1 MRGNFL
7 GNCMMVLIAAVVLFC
22 LQACKDRSSENRYQI
37 GAAQVSVTLVDG
49 EEAWPDSVVVLA
61 YYPTLFNL
69 EQNNIDFIPLRF
81 EGGKWCGEIPLEVLR
96 SHGGGVVVLQPDD
109 TYLTGVMCCFD
120 QETPSDIKIKREKDG
135 RFLWSATDKNDY
147 ISTPNQVA
155 SYFINFETAGIIAS
169 EEAYQTWQSYISEE
183 IDSILP
189 ARLEVAFGDTDID
202 PELKKIVTEQLK
214 QFYFKGRITWYV
226 KDLKRFLEL
235 DVSEPPVEMYKEYLD
250 RLDFSTDVV
259 IDETMPELIVFYQQ
273 LLTHLPIGIPQIGE
287 SAVAEWQSAALPG
300 LRKVISNPTQVLLDK
315 LSAVAYITQIEEQ
328 NRPLSQQQIDNIN
341 AYYKDDLG
349 KIILN
354 RNQKIIDKLA
364 ATQAELI
371 DLSEQPE
378 FNLLDFMKRFDG
390 RPVVVD
396 LWNTWC
402 GPCIN
407 AMKEFEEKKQSYAD
421 SDVVF
426 LYICNTSSPEQK
438 WHSYAERESGV
449 HVRLSD
455 DASYALMSEYDF
467 DAIPSYLFFDRKHN
481 LVEKYTGFPGV
492 DGFVGSISKIEN

>member
-7 GNCMMVLIAAVVLFC
+7 RNCMMVVITAVVLFC
-22 LQACKDRSSENRYQI
+22 LQACKDRSNENRYQI

-49 EEAWPDSVVVLA
+49 EESWPDSVVVLVFHPA
-61 YYPTLFNL
+61 LFSSEENC
-69 EQNNIDFIPLRF
+69 IDFTPLRF
-81 EGGKWCGEIPLEVLR
+81 EGGKWCGEIPFEVLR
-96 SHGGGVVVLQPDD
+96 SHGAGVVVLQNGD
-109 TYLTGVMCCFD
+109 TFLTGVMCCLD
-120 QETPSDIKIKREKDG
+120 QENPSDIKIKREKDG
-135 RFLWSATDKNDY
+135 RFLWSAADKDDY
-147 ISTPNQVA
+147 TATPNEVA
-155 SYFINFETAGIIAS
+155 SYLIHFETADMKAS

-189 ARLEVAFGDTDID
+189 ARLEVAFENIDVD
-202 PELKKIVTEQLK
+202 PELKRIVTEQLK

-226 KDLKRFLEL
+226 KDAKRFLEL

-259 IDETMPELIVFYQQ
+259 IDETIPELTMFYQQ
-273 LLTHLPIGIPQIGE
+273 LLTRLPIGIPPIGE
-287 SAVAEWQSAALPG
+287 SGVAEWQSAALPG
-300 LRKVISNPTQVLLDK
+300 LRKVISSPTQVFLDK

-354 RNQKIIDKLA
+354 RNQKIIDQLA
-364 ATQAELI
+364 KTQAELI

-378 FNLLDFMKRFDG
+378 FNLLDFMKWFEG

-402 GPCIN
+402 GPCID
-407 AMKEFEEKKQSYAD
+407 AMKKFEEKKQSYAD

-481 LVEKYTGFPGV
+481 LVEKYTSFPGV
-492 DGFVGSISKIEN
+492 DGFVKSISNIEN